1 MKSHYKSNF
10 CSSKGNSVKMK
21 GKPLG
26 KEFAEE
32 YLQIF
37 GKASKINIKAY
48 NLRKRRKRG
57 RMQ

>member
-1 MKSHYKSNF
+1 
-10 CSSKGNSVKMK
+10 MK